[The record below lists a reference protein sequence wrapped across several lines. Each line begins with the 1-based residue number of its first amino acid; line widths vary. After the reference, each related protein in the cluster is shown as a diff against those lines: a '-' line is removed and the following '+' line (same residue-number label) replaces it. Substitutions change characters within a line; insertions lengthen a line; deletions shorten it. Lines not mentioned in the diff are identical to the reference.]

1 MMTGISGRIVLA
13 NTVSLGDTSNLQL
26 VKNMSKKKTPKELYD
41 QLIKELEQSYDRW
54 NEIYQNG
61 GSDPFWPDGV
71 NLNLVHNHILYYGK
85 QIAELSTKHGFPLP
99 DSFDLPMPPEVDTD
113 YMARRD
119 EIRQNAKSSL
129 KAYKAD
135 PNFQKVS
142 AVISSLGNRQK
153 ASIASNILNYI
164 TSLEAAI
171 QGNDYVSMRRHENP
185 EPYLQSAREFVK
197 QLVEED
203 FKAQLSLDSFLE
215 NEYEDEEMEL

>member
-26 VKNMSKKKTPKELYD
+26 VKNMRKKKTPKELYD
-41 QLIKELEQSYDRW
+41 QLVKELEQSYDRW
-54 NEIYQNG
+54 NEIYQSG

-185 EPYLQSAREFVK
+185 ERYLQSAREFVK

-203 FKAQLSLDSFLE
+203 FKAQLSLDSFL
-215 NEYEDEEMEL
+215 DEEMEL